1 MIWTIIIFV
10 VLLIV
15 LRKFAWGP
23 LLAALDE
30 REQKIKEA
38 LEQAQKT
45 QRETELVLAE
55 NRRRTDEGFKKAE
68 EIVQQ
73 ARQEAEQMRQKML
86 EAAKAESRRVTE
98 QGLRRIEAEQRA
110 AMLEAAKAESRR
122 VTEQGLRRIEA
133 EQRRHG
139 RDSQSGGRFG
149 DSSGGPAAPGFAER
163 PAAERNRRQVSR
175 RRSRKAGPIGRGT
188 VRCREWRRDWG
199 PRSTAGAS
207 SGLWLLSDPLCAH
220 LLDLRCEAPD
230 HSRSSG
236 LSCGGLHLVWI
247 RRPLT

>member
-30 REQKIKEA
+30 REQNIKEA

-55 NRRRTDEGFKKAE
+55 NQRRTDEGFKKAE

-86 EAAKAESRRVTE
+86 EEAKAESRRVTE

-110 AMLEAAKAESRR
+110 AMEEIRKVAGDLAIQAA
-122 VTEQGLRRIEA
+122 
-133 EQRRHG
+133 G
-139 RDSQSGGRFG
+139 RLI
-149 DSSGGPAAPGFAER
+149 
-163 PAAERNRRQVSR
+163 QVS
-175 RRSRKAGPIGRGT
+175 
-188 VRCREWRRDWG
+188 
-199 PRSTAGAS
+199 
-207 SGLWLLSDPLCAH
+207 LSDQQQREIVDKFLADVPEK
-220 LLDLRCEAPD
+220 R
-230 HSRSSG
+230 
-236 LSCGGLHLVWI
+236 VQ
-247 RRPLT
+247 

>member
-1 MIWTIIIFV
+1 MGSESALLRFEPGLMIWTIIIFV

-30 REQKIKEA
+30 REQNIKEA

-55 NRRRTDEGFKKAE
+55 NQRRTDEGFKKAE

-86 EAAKAESRRVTE
+86 EEAKAESRRVTE

-110 AMLEAAKAESRR
+110 AMEEIRKVAGDLAIQAA
-122 VTEQGLRRIEA
+122 
-133 EQRRHG
+133 G
-139 RDSQSGGRFG
+139 RLI
-149 DSSGGPAAPGFAER
+149 
-163 PAAERNRRQVSR
+163 QVS
-175 RRSRKAGPIGRGT
+175 
-188 VRCREWRRDWG
+188 
-199 PRSTAGAS
+199 
-207 SGLWLLSDPLCAH
+207 LSDPQQREIVDKFLA
-220 LLDLRCEAPD
+220 DVPEKR
-230 HSRSSG
+230 
-236 LSCGGLHLVWI
+236 VQ
-247 RRPLT
+247 

>member
-1 MIWTIIIFV
+1 MGSESALLRFEPGLMIWTIIIFV

-38 LEQAQKT
+38 LEQARKT

-55 NRRRTDEGFKKAE
+55 NQRRTDEGFKKAE

-86 EAAKAESRRVTE
+86 EEAKAESRRVTE

-110 AMLEAAKAESRR
+110 AMEEIRR
-122 VTEQGLRRIEA
+122 VAGDLAIQA
-133 EQRRHG
+133 AG
-139 RDSQSGGRFG
+139 RLL
-149 DSSGGPAAPGFAER
+149 
-163 PAAERNRRQVSR
+163 QVS
-175 RRSRKAGPIGRGT
+175 
-188 VRCREWRRDWG
+188 
-199 PRSTAGAS
+199 
-207 SGLWLLSDPLCAH
+207 LSDQQQREIVDKFLADVP
-220 LLDLRCEAPD
+220 EK
-230 HSRSSG
+230 
-236 LSCGGLHLVWI
+236 LVQ
-247 RRPLT
+247 

>member
-30 REQKIKEA
+30 REQNIKEA

-55 NRRRTDEGFKKAE
+55 NQRRTDEGFKRAE

-73 ARQEAEQMRQKML
+73 ARQEAEQMRQRML
-86 EAAKAESRRVTE
+86 EEAKAESRRVTE

-110 AMLEAAKAESRR
+110 AMEEIRKMAGDLAIQAA
-122 VTEQGLRRIEA
+122 
-133 EQRRHG
+133 G
-139 RDSQSGGRFG
+139 RLI
-149 DSSGGPAAPGFAER
+149 
-163 PAAERNRRQVSR
+163 QVS
-175 RRSRKAGPIGRGT
+175 
-188 VRCREWRRDWG
+188 
-199 PRSTAGAS
+199 
-207 SGLWLLSDPLCAH
+207 LSDQQQREIVDKFLADVPEKRVH
-220 LLDLRCEAPD
+220 
-230 HSRSSG
+230 
-236 LSCGGLHLVWI
+236 
-247 RRPLT
+247 

>member
-1 MIWTIIIFV
+1 MGSESALLRFEPGLMIWTIIIFV

-55 NRRRTDEGFKKAE
+55 NQRRTDEGFKKAE

-86 EAAKAESRRVTE
+86 EEAKAESRRVTE
-98 QGLRRIEAEQRA
+98 QGLLRIEAEQRA
-110 AMLEAAKAESRR
+110 AMEEIRR
-122 VTEQGLRRIEA
+122 VAGDLAIQA
-133 EQRRHG
+133 AG
-139 RDSQSGGRFG
+139 RLL
-149 DSSGGPAAPGFAER
+149 
-163 PAAERNRRQVSR
+163 QVS
-175 RRSRKAGPIGRGT
+175 
-188 VRCREWRRDWG
+188 
-199 PRSTAGAS
+199 
-207 SGLWLLSDPLCAH
+207 LSDQQQREIVDKFLADVPEK
-220 LLDLRCEAPD
+220 R
-230 HSRSSG
+230 
-236 LSCGGLHLVWI
+236 VQ
-247 RRPLT
+247 

>member
-55 NRRRTDEGFKKAE
+55 NQRRTDEGFKKAE

-86 EAAKAESRRVTE
+86 EEAKAESRRVTE
-98 QGLRRIEAEQRA
+98 QGLLRIEAEQRA
-110 AMLEAAKAESRR
+110 AMEEIRR
-122 VTEQGLRRIEA
+122 VAGDLAIQA
-133 EQRRHG
+133 AG
-139 RDSQSGGRFG
+139 RLL
-149 DSSGGPAAPGFAER
+149 
-163 PAAERNRRQVSR
+163 QVS
-175 RRSRKAGPIGRGT
+175 
-188 VRCREWRRDWG
+188 
-199 PRSTAGAS
+199 
-207 SGLWLLSDPLCAH
+207 LSDQQQREIVDKFLADVPEK
-220 LLDLRCEAPD
+220 R
-230 HSRSSG
+230 
-236 LSCGGLHLVWI
+236 VQ
-247 RRPLT
+247 

>member
-1 MIWTIIIFV
+1 MGGESALLRFEPGLMIWTIITFV

-30 REQKIKEA
+30 REQNIKEA

-55 NRRRTDEGFKKAE
+55 NQRRTDKGFKKAE

-86 EAAKAESRRVTE
+86 QEAKAESRRVTE

-110 AMLEAAKAESRR
+110 AMEEIRGVAGDLAIQAA
-122 VTEQGLRRIEA
+122 
-133 EQRRHG
+133 G
-139 RDSQSGGRFG
+139 RLI
-149 DSSGGPAAPGFAER
+149 
-163 PAAERNRRQVSR
+163 QVS
-175 RRSRKAGPIGRGT
+175 
-188 VRCREWRRDWG
+188 
-199 PRSTAGAS
+199 
-207 SGLWLLSDPLCAH
+207 LSDQQQREIVDKFLADVPEK
-220 LLDLRCEAPD
+220 R
-230 HSRSSG
+230 G
-236 LSCGGLHLVWI
+236 Q
-247 RRPLT
+247 

>member
-30 REQKIKEA
+30 REQNIKEA

-55 NRRRTDEGFKKAE
+55 NQRRTDEGFKKAE

-86 EAAKAESRRVTE
+86 EEAKAESRRVTE

-110 AMLEAAKAESRR
+110 AMEEIRKVAGDLAIQAA
-122 VTEQGLRRIEA
+122 
-133 EQRRHG
+133 G
-139 RDSQSGGRFG
+139 RLI
-149 DSSGGPAAPGFAER
+149 
-163 PAAERNRRQVSR
+163 QVS
-175 RRSRKAGPIGRGT
+175 
-188 VRCREWRRDWG
+188 
-199 PRSTAGAS
+199 
-207 SGLWLLSDPLCAH
+207 LSDPQQREIVDKFLA
-220 LLDLRCEAPD
+220 DVPEKR
-230 HSRSSG
+230 
-236 LSCGGLHLVWI
+236 VQ
-247 RRPLT
+247 

>member
-30 REQKIKEA
+30 REQNIKEA
-38 LEQAQKT
+38 LEQVQKT

-55 NRRRTDEGFKKAE
+55 NQRRTDEGFKKAE

-86 EAAKAESRRVTE
+86 EEAKAESRRVTE

-110 AMLEAAKAESRR
+110 AMEEIRKVAGDLAIQAA
-122 VTEQGLRRIEA
+122 
-133 EQRRHG
+133 G
-139 RDSQSGGRFG
+139 RLI
-149 DSSGGPAAPGFAER
+149 
-163 PAAERNRRQVSR
+163 QVS
-175 RRSRKAGPIGRGT
+175 
-188 VRCREWRRDWG
+188 
-199 PRSTAGAS
+199 
-207 SGLWLLSDPLCAH
+207 LSDQQQREIVDRFLAEVPEK
-220 LLDLRCEAPD
+220 R
-230 HSRSSG
+230 
-236 LSCGGLHLVWI
+236 VQ
-247 RRPLT
+247 

>member
-1 MIWTIIIFV
+1 MGSESALLRFEPGLMIWTIIIFV

-55 NRRRTDEGFKKAE
+55 NQRRTDEGFKKAE

-86 EAAKAESRRVTE
+86 EAAKAESRRVTV

-110 AMLEAAKAESRR
+110 AMEEIRKVAGDLAIQAA
-122 VTEQGLRRIEA
+122 
-133 EQRRHG
+133 G
-139 RDSQSGGRFG
+139 RLL
-149 DSSGGPAAPGFAER
+149 
-163 PAAERNRRQVSR
+163 QVS
-175 RRSRKAGPIGRGT
+175 
-188 VRCREWRRDWG
+188 
-199 PRSTAGAS
+199 
-207 SGLWLLSDPLCAH
+207 LSDQQQREIVDKFLADVPEK
-220 LLDLRCEAPD
+220 R
-230 HSRSSG
+230 
-236 LSCGGLHLVWI
+236 VQ
-247 RRPLT
+247 

>member
-1 MIWTIIIFV
+1 MGSESALLRFEPGLMIWTIIIFV

-30 REQKIKEA
+30 REQNIKEA

-55 NRRRTDEGFKKAE
+55 NQRRTDEGFKKAE

-86 EAAKAESRRVTE
+86 QEAKAESRRVTE

-110 AMLEAAKAESRR
+110 ALEEIRKVAGDLAIQAA
-122 VTEQGLRRIEA
+122 
-133 EQRRHG
+133 G
-139 RDSQSGGRFG
+139 RLI
-149 DSSGGPAAPGFAER
+149 
-163 PAAERNRRQVSR
+163 QVS
-175 RRSRKAGPIGRGT
+175 
-188 VRCREWRRDWG
+188 
-199 PRSTAGAS
+199 
-207 SGLWLLSDPLCAH
+207 LSDQQQREIVDKFLADVPEK
-220 LLDLRCEAPD
+220 R
-230 HSRSSG
+230 
-236 LSCGGLHLVWI
+236 VQ
-247 RRPLT
+247 

>member
-30 REQKIKEA
+30 RELKIKEA
-38 LEQAQKT
+38 LEQARKT

-55 NRRRTDEGFKKAE
+55 NQRRTDEGFKKAE

-86 EAAKAESRRVTE
+86 EEAKAESRRVTE

-110 AMLEAAKAESRR
+110 AMEEIRR
-122 VTEQGLRRIEA
+122 VAGDLAIQA
-133 EQRRHG
+133 AG
-139 RDSQSGGRFG
+139 RLL
-149 DSSGGPAAPGFAER
+149 
-163 PAAERNRRQVSR
+163 QVS
-175 RRSRKAGPIGRGT
+175 
-188 VRCREWRRDWG
+188 
-199 PRSTAGAS
+199 
-207 SGLWLLSDPLCAH
+207 LSDQQQREIVDKFLADVPEK
-220 LLDLRCEAPD
+220 R
-230 HSRSSG
+230 
-236 LSCGGLHLVWI
+236 VQ
-247 RRPLT
+247 

>member
-1 MIWTIIIFV
+1 MGSESALLRFEPGLMIWTIIIFV

-30 REQKIKEA
+30 REQNIKEA

-55 NRRRTDEGFKKAE
+55 NQRRTDEGFKKAE

-86 EAAKAESRRVTE
+86 EEAKAESRRVTE

-110 AMLEAAKAESRR
+110 AMEEIRKVAGDLAIQAA
-122 VTEQGLRRIEA
+122 
-133 EQRRHG
+133 G
-139 RDSQSGGRFG
+139 RLI
-149 DSSGGPAAPGFAER
+149 
-163 PAAERNRRQVSR
+163 QVS
-175 RRSRKAGPIGRGT
+175 
-188 VRCREWRRDWG
+188 
-199 PRSTAGAS
+199 
-207 SGLWLLSDPLCAH
+207 LSDQQQREIVDKFLADVPEK
-220 LLDLRCEAPD
+220 R
-230 HSRSSG
+230 
-236 LSCGGLHLVWI
+236 VQ
-247 RRPLT
+247 